1 MSHSEFCRIRNFVAL
16 GIMSHSVLCRI
27 RGYVVRYYVV
37 PDYVAFSVMAFS
49 IILHSALCRI
59 RTNIVRRNV
68 VRPSV
73 GESFIQ
79 FFAAIAVLPR
89 TILSLS
95 FFYATTVATI

>member
-1 MSHSEFCRIRNFVAL
+1 MLGNGRYGPHLL
-16 GIMSHSVLCRI
+16 GIMSHSGLCRI
-27 RGYVVRYYVV
+27 QNFVTFG
-37 PDYVAFSVMAFS
+37 
-49 IILHSALCRI
+49 ILSHSGLCRI